1 MLVYG
6 VQGGEIKKFKEIVKK
21 HSQFIG
27 YPFKMLGCG
36 APKSVV
42 VEPNR
47 HEGVFIAPG
56 GQQANNA
63 EEEKIET
70 NVNGKKRFFIKLL
83 FF

>member
-1 MLVYG
+1 
-6 VQGGEIKKFKEIVKK
+6 
-21 HSQFIG
+21 
-27 YPFKMLGCG
+27 MLGCG

-70 NVNGKKRFFIKLL
+70 NVNGKERFFIKLL